1 MDSWNFFMG
10 ADLGSDVYDLWH
22 KGALEEAEVSRP
34 LAPLTD
40 LGDELGRKLVDQRI
54 VLTTCTR
61 GRG

>member
-1 MDSWNFFMG
+1 MG

-61 GRG
+61 RRG